1 MTRPPELPP
10 EPPLP
15 ELASLPR
22 EIEPPPPLEDRV
34 VSAMRD
40 ASLIRRRAGLAWWQL
55 AAAAALFAAGAAAGR
70 LSTPGGTPPTVQ
82 PRFLLLLLS
91 GPATGSENARVSE
104 YRAWAVAQRDAG
116 RQITGERLASD
127 GVLVERAGKDAPV
140 RDDQLQ
146 GFFIVSGAGLD
157 DAANVAR
164 TSPHVQAGGRV
175 IVRPIDTP

>member
-15 ELASLPR
+15 ELSSLPR

-40 ASLIRRRAGLAWWQL
+40 ASLIRRRAGLVWWQL
-55 AAAAALFAAGAAAGR
+55 AAAAALFTAGVAAGR

-82 PRFLLLLLS
+82 PRFLLLLLA
-91 GPATGSENARVSE
+91 GPATGLENARVAE
-104 YRAWAVAQRDAG
+104 YRAWAIAQREAG
-116 RQITGERLASD
+116 RQITGERLASG
-127 GVLVERAGKDAPV
+127 GVLVDRAGTDAPV
-140 RDDQLQ
+140 HDDLQ

-157 DAANVAR
+157 DVANVAR
-164 TSPHVQAGGRV
+164 TSPHVRAGGRV